1 MLTQKTIKP
10 MNNTSL
16 SLACQKGKSLEVQ
29 INMLLLKTFLF
40 ISREKNKAALQKQ
53 WTQINSSD
61 IEWWASM
68 P

>member
-1 MLTQKTIKP
+1 MLTQKTIKL

-16 SLACQKGKSLEVQ
+16 SLTCQKGKSLEVQ

-53 WTQINSSD
+53 
-61 IEWWASM
+61 
-68 P
+68 